1 MNSRLGRVTD
11 ERQNAVETKEGLGKE
26 GTRVRNRKTLEL
38 LYQEVNKNKNNYM
51 TDYHMTSET

>member
-1 MNSRLGRVTD
+1 VTD